1 MNFIFI
7 FYAIAIIIVLA
18 FWLGRGRSYYRHKKS
33 GSILF
38 ISPFRNWPLIL
49 AFLAISASQIIM
61 ALDRY
66 KMGIN
71 VGGSGLEELIFWVL
85 LAGFLPSGYAQ
96 LTKITEG
103 GILHNG
109 HFSTWED
116 IVSWEWDKRDGSA
129 LRLIVESRVNL
140 FPPSSIKLRA
150 KMEQNSLLE
159 QLLRT
164 YLDTHV

>member
-1 MNFIFI
+1 MI
-7 FYAIAIIIVLA
+7 FYTILIVIVLA
-18 FWLGRGRSYYRHKKS
+18 FWLGRGRSYYRYKKS

-49 AFLAISASQIIM
+49 TFLAIGASQIIM

-66 KMGIN
+66 KMGITY
-71 VGGSGLEELIFWVL
+71 GGSRFEELIFWVL
-85 LAGFLPSGYAQ
+85 LTSFFPSGYAQ

-109 HFSTWED
+109 DFSTWGD
-116 IVSWEWDKRDGSA
+116 IISWEWDKKDSSA
-129 LRLIVESRVNL
+129 LRLKVKPRVKL
-140 FPPSSIKLRA
+140 FPPSSIKFRT
-150 KMEQNSLLE
+150 KIEQNGLLE

-164 YLDTHV
+164 YLDVDV

>member
-1 MNFIFI
+1 MII
-7 FYAIAIIIVLA
+7 YAICIVFVLA
-18 FWLGRGRSYYRHKKS
+18 FWLGRGRSYYRYKKS

-49 AFLAISASQIIM
+49 AWLAIGTSQIIM

-66 KMGIN
+66 KMGMN
-71 VGGSGLEELIFWVL
+71 VGGSRVEELIFWVL
-85 LAGFLPSGYAQ
+85 LTSFFPSGYAQ

-109 HFSTWED
+109 DFSIWSD
-116 IVSWEWDKRDGSA
+116 IVSWEWDKKDSSA
-129 LRLIVESRVNL
+129 LQIKVKPKIKL
-140 FPPSSIKLRA
+140 FKPSSIKLRT
-150 KMEQNSLLE
+150 KMEQNGLLE

-164 YLDTHV
+164 YLYADE